1 MENVRTKL
9 TSQGPVSVPA
19 AVRSFLHVMPGS
31 TLVWSQDGDRIVVE
45 RAKRPSTAEVHQ
57 ALFGGGG
64 GGHRR
69 LPHRPSVWLSSSR
82 VCGSAC
88 SGAMEALDTNVLVR
102 LLARDD
108 VKQAVAADAA
118 VAKGAWVSQLVLEV
132 ARKAGHLPLAT
143 FDKSLG
149 RLAGAQRLW
158 LRCAAFSFAPSSL
171 HPPRVHQ
178 PLDLAHLIGQERVQ
192 LVRPPG
198 HGLEAE
204 FQRPGLHVG

>member
-1 MENVRTKL
+1 M

-64 GGHRR
+64 HRR

-82 VCGSAC
+82 VCGSAR

-118 VAKGAWVSQLVLEV
+118 VAKGAWVSQLVLEI

-158 LRCAAFSFAPSSL
+158 LRCAAFSFAPLKPSPAPS
-171 HPPRVHQ
+171 PP
-178 PLDLAHLIGQERVQ
+178 A
-192 LVRPPG
+192 
-198 HGLEAE
+198 A
-204 FQRPGLHVG
+204 